1 MSKCNLCDFE
11 SDSEIK
17 LSKHIQHTH
26 KLKKTDYLIQT
37 KYNGTHPLCECGCNQ
52 ETRYEASKL
61 DFCRFIS
68 GHQSR
73 LEGYWGDLKSEKRV
87 NAIINTRKQKF
98 QSGEYDHIL
107 NQVSKPRSEEIK
119 QKISK
124 SGTGVSRPE
133 ADGFGIGRIHSQQTK
148 DKMSETAKDKWITGD
163 IGKRKYYTSKLEKT
177 FANILDLL
185 DIKYEILFYAK
196 DIKAFYDFYIPEYNM
211 IIEVDGDFWHCN
223 PDRFPIPQYESQ
235 KKNLIRDKEK
245 NKWAVN
251 NGYKIIR
258 IWENDIKNNI
268 PQVKQILLNCCK

>member
-1 MSKCNLCDFE
+1 MPKCNLCDFE

-73 LEGYWGDLKSEKRV
+73 LEGHWGDLKSEKRV

-124 SGTGVSRPE
+124 SGTGISRPK

-148 DKMSETAKDKWITGD
+148 DKMSETAIN
-163 IGKRKYYTSKLEKT
+163 
-177 FANILDLL
+177 NILKNGKVKRSNLEYKFEGIL
-185 DIKYEILFYAK
+185 DILGYQYQHSYYIP
-196 DIKAFYDFYIPEYNM
+196 DIKKIYDFYLPYYNTF
-211 IIEVDGDFWHCN
+211 IEIDGDFWHCN
-223 PDRFPIPQYESQ
+223 PDTKFAIPECKSQ
-235 KKNLIRDKEK
+235 ELNLINDQFK
-245 NKWAVN
+245 NEWAVN

-268 PQVKQILLNCCK
+268 QQVKQILLNYCN

>member
-37 KYNGTHPLCECGCNQ
+37 KYNGIHPLCECGCNQ

-73 LEGYWGDLKSEKRV
+73 LEGHWGDLKSEKRV

-124 SGTGVSRPE
+124 SGTGISRPK

-148 DKMSETAKDKWITGD
+148 DKMSETAINNIIKN
-163 IGKRKYYTSKLEKT
+163 GKVKRSNLEYK
-177 FANILDLL
+177 FEGILDILGYQYQHSYYIP
-185 DIKYEILFYAK
+185 DIKKI
-196 DIKAFYDFYIPEYNM
+196 YDFYLPDYNTF
-211 IIEVDGDFWHCN
+211 IEIDGDFWHCN
-223 PDRFPIPQYESQ
+223 PDTKFAIPECKSQ
-235 KKNLIRDKEK
+235 ELNLINDQFK
-245 NKWAVN
+245 NEWAVN

-268 PQVKQILLNCCK
+268 QQVKQILLEHCN

>member
-37 KYNGTHPLCECGCNQ
+37 KYNGTHPLCECGCNR

-73 LEGYWGDLKSEKRV
+73 LEGHWGDLKSEKRV

-124 SGTGVSRPE
+124 SGTGISRPK

-148 DKMSETAKDKWITGD
+148 DKMSVTAIENIIKTDQNH
-163 IGKRKYYTSKLEKT
+163 TSKLEKT
-177 FANILDLL
+177 FSNILDLL
-185 DIKYEILFYAK
+185 SIKYKTFFYAK
-196 DIKAFYDFYIPEYNM
+196 DIKAFYDFYIPEYNT

-223 PDRFPIPQYESQ
+223 PVKFPEPQYESQ

-245 NKWAVN
+245 NEWAIN

-258 IWENDIKNNI
+258 MWENDINNNI
-268 PQVKQILLNCCK
+268 QQVKQILLEHCK

>member
-73 LEGYWGDLKSEKRV
+73 LEGHWGDLKSEKRV

-124 SGTGVSRPE
+124 SGTGISRPK

-148 DKMSETAKDKWITGD
+148 DKMSETAIN
-163 IGKRKYYTSKLEKT
+163 
-177 FANILDLL
+177 NILKNGKVKRSNLEYKFEGIL
-185 DIKYEILFYAK
+185 DILGYQYQHSYYIP
-196 DIKAFYDFYIPEYNM
+196 DIKKIYDFYLPDYNTF
-211 IIEVDGDFWHCN
+211 IEIDGDFWHCN
-223 PDRFPIPQYESQ
+223 PDTKFAIPECKSQ
-235 KKNLIRDKEK
+235 ELNLINDQFK
-245 NKWAVN
+245 NEWAIN

-258 IWENDIKNNI
+258 IWENDINNNI
-268 PQVKQILLNCCK
+268 QQVKQILLNCCK

>member
-17 LSKHIQHTH
+17 LSKHIQYTH

-73 LEGYWGDLKSEKRV
+73 LEGHWGDLKSEKRV
-87 NAIINTRKQKF
+87 HAIINTRKQKF

-124 SGTGVSRPE
+124 SGTGISRPK

-148 DKMSETAKDKWITGD
+148 DKMSETAIN
-163 IGKRKYYTSKLEKT
+163 
-177 FANILDLL
+177 NILKNGKVKRSNLEYKFEGIL
-185 DIKYEILFYAK
+185 DILGYQYQHSYYIP
-196 DIKAFYDFYIPEYNM
+196 DIKKIYDFYLPDYNTF
-211 IIEVDGDFWHCN
+211 IEIDGDFWHCN
-223 PDRFPIPQYESQ
+223 PDTKFAIPECKSQ
-235 KKNLIRDKEK
+235 ELNLINDQFK
-245 NKWAVN
+245 NEWAIN

-258 IWENDIKNNI
+258 IWENDINNNI
-268 PQVKQILLNCCK
+268 QQVKQILLNYCN

>member
-73 LEGYWGDLKSEKRV
+73 LEGHWGDLKSEKRV

-98 QSGEYDHIL
+98 QSGEYNHIL

-124 SGTGVSRPE
+124 SGTGVSRPK

-148 DKMSETAKDKWITGD
+148 DKMSETAKDKWIIGD

-268 PQVKQILLNCCK
+268 QQVKQILLNCCK

>member
-37 KYNGTHPLCECGCNQ
+37 KYNGIHPLCECGCNQ

-73 LEGYWGDLKSEKRV
+73 LEGHWGDLKSEKRV

-124 SGTGVSRPE
+124 GGTGVSRPK
-133 ADGFGIGRIHSQQTK
+133 ADGFGVGRLHSQQTK
-148 DKMSETAKDKWITGD
+148 DKMSETAIN
-163 IGKRKYYTSKLEKT
+163 
-177 FANILDLL
+177 NILKNGKVKRSNLEYKFEGIL
-185 DIKYEILFYAK
+185 DILGYQYQHSYYIP
-196 DIKAFYDFYIPEYNM
+196 DIKKIYDFYLPDYN
-211 IIEVDGDFWHCN
+211 IFIEIDGDFWHCN
-223 PDRFPIPQYESQ
+223 PDTKFAIPECKSQ
-235 KKNLIRDKEK
+235 ELNLINDQFK
-245 NKWAVN
+245 NEWAVN

-268 PQVKQILLNCCK
+268 QQVKQILLNYCN

>member
-1 MSKCNLCDFE
+1 MLQKDK
-11 SDSEIK
+11 I
-17 LSKHIQHTH
+17 IQ
-26 KLKKTDYLIQT
+26 D
-37 KYNGTHPLCECGCNQ
+37 KYNGIHPTCQCGCRQ
-52 ETRYEASKL
+52 KTRYEAKL
-61 DFCRFIS
+61 KDYCKWIH

-73 LEGYWGDLKSEKRV
+73 VAGHFGDLKSEKRV

-107 NQVSKPRSEEIK
+107 KQVSKPRSEEIK

-124 SGTGVSRPE
+124 SGTGVSRPK

-148 DKMSETAKDKWITGD
+148 DKMSETAIKNIIKTD
-163 IGKRKYYTSKLEKT
+163 RNHTSKLEKT
-177 FANILDLL
+177 FANILDVL
-185 DIKYEILFYAK
+185 DIKYKIFFYAK
-196 DIKAFYDFYIPEYNM
+196 DIKAFYDFYIPEYNT

-223 PDRFPIPQYESQ
+223 PDRFPTPQYESQ

-245 NKWAVN
+245 NEWAIN

-268 PQVKQILLNCCK
+268 QQIKQILTETLKN